1 MVPQYLHILYYPPPF
16 HMIVDMSFIN
26 FLKLI
31 DLLELQNDLGGQS
44 CKIKLFLE
52 KLVEQIVT
60 YIYLS

>member
-1 MVPQYLHILYYPPPF
+1 
-16 HMIVDMSFIN
+16 VDMSFIN

-31 DLLELQNDLGGQS
+31 DLLDLQNDLGGQS